1 MRQKFSKK
9 ISILHR
15 LFLLFL
21 ILLLPLFIFRESR
34 LILSKK
40 EGTIPVINEYYH
52 HHVKE
57 KNDKTFVF
65 IIPAY
70 NNAEAVEKLLGS
82 ILEQSYSDYRVIYL
96 DGGSTDGSY
105 EMALDYLKWHD
116 PLHRVKVIRKKS
128 KANLPESYYHAVH
141 SCDDDEVVV
150 HLDGKDWLSQP
161 EVLTKLN
168 HMYENPETWLTY
180 AQYLEYP
187 SFQKGYQR
195 ILPRKTL
202 YRKKIHR
209 APWVISPFKTY
220 YAGLFKRIEIEES
233 FYQGTFLSLESE
245 KALLL
250 PMAKEARWHV
260 RFVPEVLYVHHK
272 ANANRSK
279 LHIASYSEHF
289 ASSLTQARSVAKTP
303 TEMWELNANQ
313 ADLVVISVNRPRQL
327 NICLDSISRHV
338 KGMHKLYVIYYADE
352 EYQKKYD
359 EVQRKFP
366 LVRFIEEP
374 LSPQHGLKET
384 LMKRLSN
391 QAPFIGLMSDQ
402 IIVKSN
408 IELNECIEA
417 MSQTEAYAFYFHL
430 GREKQS
436 RPISA
441 YFERGICIWDIEE
454 GKGAWKH
461 PDGLN
466 MALYR
471 KEDLKKDLN
480 KMHFDNVQGLIDA
493 WLKLSYGHRLG
504 LYYAQPKIFC
514 MPCHQ

>member
-1 MRQKFSKK
+1 M
-9 ISILHR
+9 
-15 LFLLFL
+15 
-21 ILLLPLFIFRESR
+21 PA
-34 LILSKK
+34 
-40 EGTIPVINEYYH
+40 TNEYYH
-52 HHVKE
+52 KHVKE
-57 KNDKTFVF
+57 QNDKTFVF
-65 IIPAY
+65 VIPAH
-70 NNAEAVEKLLGS
+70 NNVETVEKLLSS
-82 ILEQSYSDYRVIYL
+82 ILEQNYPDYRVIYL

-105 EMALDYLKWHD
+105 EKALAYLKQHD
-116 PLHRVKVIRKKS
+116 PDHRVKVIRKPS
-128 KANLPESYYHAVH
+128 EANLAESYYHAVH
-141 SCDDDEVVV
+141 SCADDDIII
-150 HLDGKDWLSQP
+150 HLEGKDWLSQP

-168 HMYENPETWLTY
+168 QMYENPEIWLTY

-187 SFQKGYQR
+187 SFKKGYQR

-220 YAGLFKRIEIEES
+220 YAGLFKRIDIEEN

-250 PMAKEARWHV
+250 PMAREARWHV

-272 ANANRSK
+272 SHTNKSK
-279 LHIASYSEHF
+279 LHLASYSEHF
-289 ASSLTQARSVAKTP
+289 ASSLTQAKTTAKP
-303 TEMWELNANQ
+303 SMDKWELNANQ

-327 NICLDSISRHV
+327 NVCLDSISRHV
-338 KGMHKLYVIYYADE
+338 KGMHKVYVIYYADE
-352 EYQKKYD
+352 EYQQEYQ

-366 LVRFIEEP
+366 LIRFIEEP
-374 LSPQHGLKET
+374 LSHRHGLKET
-384 LMKRLSN
+384 LLEALPS
-391 QAPFIGLMSDQ
+391 QSPFIGLMTDHV
-402 IIVKSN
+402 IVKSN

-430 GREKQS
+430 GREKKS
-436 RPISA
+436 RPASA

-454 GKGAWKH
+454 GQGVWSH

-471 KEDLKKDLN
+471 KVDLEKDLS
-480 KMHFDNVQGLIDA
+480 KMYFDNVQGLIDA
-493 WLKLSYGHRLG
+493 WSELSYGHRLG

-514 MPCHQ
+514 MPFHH